1 MSKRAR
7 KPEPAWLQHVGHA
20 LFVALFL
27 FCCYHSVD
35 WIWTGQMYCV
45 PLYTGNAPFYVT
57 WPDSPFSFVLGLIFL
72 ASDGDV
78 FAGIVRRDGMQM
90 RNPTQLLTLCGR
102 HQDCL

>member
-57 WPDSPFSFVLGLIFL
+57 WPDSPFSFVLGLIFWLMMAMCSL
-72 ASDGDV
+72 AL
-78 FAGIVRRDGMQM
+78 FAETGCEPFFA
-90 RNPTQLLTLCGR
+90 NE
-102 HQDCL
+102 